1 MRELVERAL
10 AVEATTVT
18 PFTTSRI
25 IGDRGGRIK
34 DPIGNIWWIQT
45 HLEDDDQATV
55 RERFGDRMCSRL

>member
-1 MRELVERAL
+1 M
-10 AVEATTVT
+10 EATTVT

-55 RERFGDRMCSRL
+55 RERFGDRMCSRP